1 MTNIPDLLTMLK
13 SGVHF
18 GHQLSKR
25 HPKMK
30 PFIFMSKNGFHII
43 DLEQT
48 QVKLSE
54 ALDFVKTI
62 AANGGTVLFL
72 GTKKQ
77 AQPIIIKAAKAC
89 GMPYITERWLGGTLT
104 NFAAISKVINK
115 YRRLKE
121 QKVKGELAK
130 YTKKEQLE
138 FDKET
143 SKLEKMV
150 GGIQELNKIP
160 EAIFI
165 CDVKREKTAVSEA
178 SRKNVPIVALCDTNA
193 NPTNIAYPIPA
204 NDDAIKSIELITM
217 LVAEAITEGKSQS
230 PSKVTVDI
238 KKK

>member
-1 MTNIPDLLTMLK
+1 
-13 SGVHF
+13 
-18 GHQLSKR
+18 
-25 HPKMK
+25 
-30 PFIFMSKNGFHII
+30 MSKNGFHII

>member
-1 MTNIPDLLTMLK
+1 MLK

>member
-77 AQPIIIKAAKAC
+77 AQPNNNK
-89 GMPYITERWLGGTLT
+89 GGKGWCNALHTGGLFGRSVA
-104 NFAAISKVINK
+104 NLRAISKVINK

-121 QKVKGELAK
+121 QK
-130 YTKKEQLE
+130 
-138 FDKET
+138 
-143 SKLEKMV
+143 
-150 GGIQELNKIP
+150 
-160 EAIFI
+160 
-165 CDVKREKTAVSEA
+165 
-178 SRKNVPIVALCDTNA
+178 
-193 NPTNIAYPIPA
+193 
-204 NDDAIKSIELITM
+204 
-217 LVAEAITEGKSQS
+217 
-230 PSKVTVDI
+230 
-238 KKK
+238 

>member
-204 NDDAIKSIELITM
+204 NDDAIKSIELITI